1 MGAGRIA
8 AIGGGLVA
16 VVLLVLFALA
26 NRGQPIA
33 LDFGVWSWQGDAV
46 YAIYGG
52 VCVGLLV
59 MFAVSLPSDLAIRRE
74 HRRLLRRDR
83 EAAVGRSSGPGA
95 VEP

>member
-1 MGAGRIA
+1 MGARGIA
-8 AIGGGLVA
+8 AVGGGLLSVI
-16 VVLLVLFALA
+16 VLVLFALA

-33 LDFGVWSWQGDAV
+33 LDFGVWTWQGDAV

-83 EAAVGRSSGPGA
+83 EAAPSRPSGPGD

>member
-16 VVLLVLFALA
+16 VVVLVLFALA

-33 LDFGVWSWQGDAV
+33 LDFGVWTWQGDAV

-83 EAAVGRSSGPGA
+83 ETAASRPSGSGV

>member
-1 MGAGRIA
+1 MGTGRIA
-8 AIGGGLVA
+8 AIAGGLIA
-16 VVLLVLFALA
+16 VVVLVLFALA

-33 LDFGVWSWQGDAV
+33 LDFGVWTWQGDAV
-46 YAIYGG
+46 YAIYAG

-83 EAAVGRSSGPGA
+83 EAAAAHPSSPGA

>member
-1 MGAGRIA
+1 VGAGRIA
-8 AIGGGLVA
+8 AIAGGILA
-16 VVLLVLFALA
+16 VIVLVLFALT

-33 LDFGVWSWQGDAV
+33 LDFGVWTWQGDAV

-52 VCVGLLV
+52 VCVGLIV

-74 HRRLLRRDR
+74 HRRLLRRDGEVPAR
-83 EAAVGRSSGPGA
+83 RLSDPGG

>member
-1 MGAGRIA
+1 VGGGRIA
-8 AIGGGLVA
+8 AVGVGLLSVI
-16 VVLLVLFALA
+16 VLVLFALA

-33 LDFGVWSWQGDAV
+33 LDFGVWTWQGDAV

-83 EAAVGRSSGPGA
+83 EAAASRPSGPGG
-95 VEP
+95 VES